1 MAGTSCVFRRI
12 FRHEYFVTKGIRK
25 AHTRSGL
32 LPRPC
37 RPTHGTRGPRCYLDS
52 MSLLHPAVRAWFERR
67 FPEGPTPAQSEGWPH
82 IAARESTL
90 IAAPTGSGKT
100 LAGFLIAIDELYR
113 AAACGEPVEGV
124 TQVVYVSPLK
134 ALAVDV
140 HQNLE
145 IPLREIA
152 AVAAELG
159 TPAPALTVEV
169 RTGDTPPSAR
179 AAMLRRPPTFLVTTP
194 ESLYLLV
201 TAQRSRAALGAVRT
215 VILDEIH
222 AVARAKRGSHLAL
235 TLERLEGIC
244 AEPPVRVGL
253 SATQRPIE
261 ALARLL
267 VGAGPGREDATGRPR
282 CAIVDAGHQRPLDI
296 AIELPEEE
304 LGAVASREQ
313 LDDIAGRIAGHVGA
327 HRTTLVFVNT
337 RRMSE
342 RIAHMLGEKLGDDQ
356 VMAHHGS
363 LSRERRTLVEAR
375 LRAGELRCLVATAS
389 LELGIDIGPID
400 LVCQIA
406 SPRSLATFLQRVGRS
421 GHRRGATPKGRL
433 FPMTRDDLVECCA
446 LLAGLRAGRLDA
458 IEPPV
463 APLDILAQQLVA
475 ECAARETLTGSA
487 YRPERSQTPR
497 AAEYAAGPSQGVG
510 ENELYQL
517 VRRAAPFSALSR
529 DDFDDVVDLL
539 SSGVAT
545 GRGSAGAYLHRDRVH
560 GVLRARRGARLAALT
575 SGGAIPESGDYR
587 VVAEPDEALV
597 GSVNEDWAIES
608 MAGDVF
614 LLGSNSWRITR
625 VTGGTVRVVDA
636 QGTPPSVPFWLG
648 EAPGRT
654 RELSEEVSALRAAVD
669 AALGRGDTAGG
680 VAAVVSRCDVS
691 DEVAA
696 QVVAYLAAARAALG
710 LLPTREHIV
719 LERCFDESGGTQIV
733 VHAPFGARLNRGL
746 GLALR
751 KRFCATFDFELQAAA
766 SDDAVLLSLGPQH
779 SLPLEDVPRF
789 LSSASVEE
797 VLRRAVI
804 FSPMFPVR
812 WRWTLTR
819 SLTVLRFKGGRRNP
833 APLQRMQSDDV
844 MAAVF
849 PALVACQNE
858 NPTGPVEPPDHPLV
872 RQTMHDCLHE
882 AMDVAALRTLVAD
895 IERGTVSVTCR
906 DTTEPSVLAHEIL
919 NGHPYTFL
927 DDAPLEERRSR
938 AVSLRRGLS
947 IDPRDLA
954 ALDPTSIARVGDEAA
969 AAPRDAEE
977 LHDLL
982 LALVIT
988 EPQPAWQGWFDGLAA
1003 EGRAM
1008 EVMADGHREAG
1019 AAGSRFTVPGLRQGL
1034 LWCGVESRHLIE
1046 AMLPQA
1052 AFRPDLPPPPGSVET
1067 DDPAVAAAL
1076 ALRGHLDV
1084 RGPVTAHDLAAATL
1098 LPAGLVAA
1106 GLARLE
1112 AEGFAVRGTF
1122 DPAQDGE
1129 QWCSRRLLMRIHAY
1143 TRDSRRR
1150 EIAPVSP
1157 RDLMRFLLRWQ
1168 GATPDTPR
1176 EGRAGVAAAIA
1187 QLQGTEAPAAA
1198 WEGEILPRRVA
1209 GYRPAWLDDL
1219 CLSGSVVWGRLR
1231 VREEDA
1237 ESAGRSRPFPSRA
1250 TPVTLVGRGDLAWL
1264 LQAVRG
1270 AARPAEPESGAT
1282 RDVLA
1287 VLRAHGALF
1296 SDEIVRLSRRLPT
1309 EVVAGLWDLVGR
1321 GMVTADGFAAVRS
1334 LLDGHRHAG
1343 ARRGRGLHR
1352 GFAGGAT
1359 GEGRWSLLPV
1369 AAPVTD
1375 HDGLAEAVAEQL
1387 LARWGVV
1394 FHDLLA
1400 RETLAVP
1407 WRDVLWALRRMEAR
1421 GTARG
1426 GRFVAGFSGEQY
1438 ALPEAVD
1445 MLRSLRSR
1453 APDGELVT
1461 LSAAD
1466 PLNLVG
1472 IVVPGP
1478 RVPALHTN
1486 RVAFRDGMAE
1496 VAVAHVA

>member
-1 MAGTSCVFRRI
+1 
-12 FRHEYFVTKGIRK
+12 
-25 AHTRSGL
+25 
-32 LPRPC
+32 
-37 RPTHGTRGPRCYLDS
+37 
-52 MSLLHPAVRAWFERR
+52 MSLLHPAVRAWFEGR
-67 FPEGPTPAQSEGWPH
+67 FPEGPTPAQAEGWPH

-100 LAGFLIAIDELYR
+100 LAGFLTAIDELYR
-113 AAACGEPVEGV
+113 AAAGGESVEGV

-140 HQNLE
+140 HQNLKV
-145 IPLREIA
+145 PLREIA
-152 AVAAELG
+152 EVAASLG
-159 TPAPALTVEV
+159 MPAPALRVEV

-179 AAMLRRPPTFLVTTP
+179 AAMVRRPPNFLVTTP

-201 TAQRSRAALGAVRT
+201 TAERSRAALAGVRT
-215 VILDEIH
+215 VIVDEIH
-222 AVARAKRGSHLAL
+222 AVARDKRGAHLAL
-235 TLERLEGIC
+235 TLERLEALC
-244 AEPPVRVGL
+244 TRPPVRVGL

-261 ALARLL
+261 TIARLL
-267 VGAGPGREDATGRPR
+267 VGAGPDREDTSGRPR
-282 CAIVDAGHQRPLDI
+282 CAIVDTGHRRALDI

-313 LDDIAGRIAGHVGA
+313 LDDIVGRIATQVTA

-342 RIAHMLGEKLGDDQ
+342 RIAHLLAARLGDDS

-363 LSRERRTLVEAR
+363 LSRERRSLVESR
-375 LRAGELRCLVATAS
+375 LRGGELRALVATAS

-400 LVCQIA
+400 MVCQIA

-421 GHRRGATPKGRL
+421 GHRRGAIPQGRL

-446 LLAGLRAGRLDA
+446 LLAGVRAGRLDA

-463 APLDILAQQLVA
+463 APLDILAQQLIA
-475 ECAARETLTGSA
+475 ECAARSPAGVGPTGSA
-487 YRPERSQTPR
+487 GRPERQQTPR
-497 AAEYAAGPSQGVG
+497 ARGYAAVTDGGVA
-510 ENELYQL
+510 EDELYQL
-517 VRRAAPFSALSR
+517 VRRAAPFAGLAR
-529 DDFDDVVDLL
+529 EDFDEVVELL
-539 SSGVAT
+539 STGVAT
-545 GRGSAGAYLHRDRVH
+545 GRGTAGAYLHRDRVH
-560 GVLRARRGARLAALT
+560 RRLRARRGARLAALT

-587 VVAEPDEALV
+587 VVAEPDDTVV

-614 LLGSNSWRITR
+614 LLGSTSWRITR

-636 QGTPPSVPFWLG
+636 QGVPPSVPFWLG

-654 RELSEEVSALRAAVD
+654 RELSEEVSALRAGVD
-669 AALGRGDTAGG
+669 EALAHGDPE
-680 VAAVVSRCDVS
+680 AAVAGVVARCGIS
-691 DEVAA
+691 QEVAA
-696 QVVAYLAAARAALG
+696 QAVAYLAAGRAALG
-710 LLPTREHIV
+710 LLPTRERIV
-719 LERCFDESGGTQIV
+719 LERCFDESGGTQIL

-789 LSSASVEE
+789 LASATVEE

-833 APLQRMQSDDV
+833 APLQRLQSDDV

-882 AMDVAALRTLVAD
+882 AMDVESLRALVAE

-938 AVSLRRGLS
+938 AVPLRRGLS
-947 IDPRDLA
+947 IDPRDLT
-954 ALDPTSIARVGDEAA
+954 ALDPAAIARVRDEAA
-969 AAPRDAEE
+969 ADPRDPEE

-982 LALVIT
+982 LALVVAH
-988 EPQPAWQGWFDGLAA
+988 PRAGWREWFAALAA
-1003 EGRAM
+1003 DGRALT
-1008 EVMADGHREAG
+1008 VTLPG
-1019 AAGSRFTVPGLRQGL
+1019 AT
-1034 LWCGVESRHLIE
+1034 LWCAVESRCLVE
-1046 AMLPQA
+1046 RMLPA
-1052 AFRPDLPPPPGSVET
+1052 AGFDSDLQPPSGCAAT
-1067 DDPAVAAAL
+1067 DDPGVAAAL
-1076 ALRGHLDV
+1076 ALRGHLELC
-1084 RGPVTAHDLAAATL
+1084 GPVTAIDLTAATS
-1098 LPAGLVAA
+1098 LPAGLIAS
-1106 GLARLE
+1106 GLTRLE
-1112 AEGFAVRGTF
+1112 AEGFAVRGAF
-1122 DPAQDGE
+1122 DPKLDGE
-1129 QWCSRRLLMRIHAY
+1129 QWCSRRLLMRIHSY
-1143 TRDSRRR
+1143 TRERLRR

-1157 RDLMRFLLRWQ
+1157 RDLMRYLLRWQ
-1168 GATPDTPR
+1168 GVGPGAQR
-1176 EGRAGVAAAIA
+1176 EGRAGVAAVIA
-1187 QLQGTEAPAAA
+1187 QLQGTEAPAGA
-1198 WEGEILPRRVA
+1198 WEAEILPRRVA
-1209 GYRPAWLDDL
+1209 GYRQAWLDDL
-1219 CLSGSVVWGRLR
+1219 CLSGSVAWGRLR
-1231 VREEDA
+1231 VRDSDPEA
-1237 ESAGRSRPFPSRA
+1237 SVRSRPFPSRA
-1250 TPVTLVGRGDLAWL
+1250 TPVTLVVRGDLPWL

-1270 AARPAEPESGAT
+1270 AARPSEPESGAT
-1282 RDVLA
+1282 RDVIA
-1287 VLRAHGALF
+1287 VLREHGALF
-1296 SDEIVRLSRRLPT
+1296 TGDVVALSRRLPT
-1309 EVVAGLWDLVGR
+1309 EVTAGLWDAVGR
-1321 GMVTADGFAAVRS
+1321 GLVTADGFAAVRS
-1334 LLDGHRHAG
+1334 LLGGHRHG
-1343 ARRGRGLHR
+1343 IARPGRGLRR
-1352 GFAGGAT
+1352 GIAGIAA
-1359 GEGRWSLLPV
+1359 GEGRWSPLPPAEPV
-1369 AAPVTD
+1369 ADP
-1375 HDGLAEAVAEQL
+1375 DGLAEAVAEQL

-1407 WRDVLWALRRMEAR
+1407 WREILWALRRMEAR

-1426 GRFVAGFSGEQY
+1426 GRFVAGLSGEQY

-1445 MLRSLRSR
+1445 LLRTVRRSEL
-1453 APDGELVT
+1453 DGSVVT

-1486 RVAFRDGMAE
+1486 RVAFRDGTPELPAAHGQASMSVRLHA
-1496 VAVAHVA
+1496 AV